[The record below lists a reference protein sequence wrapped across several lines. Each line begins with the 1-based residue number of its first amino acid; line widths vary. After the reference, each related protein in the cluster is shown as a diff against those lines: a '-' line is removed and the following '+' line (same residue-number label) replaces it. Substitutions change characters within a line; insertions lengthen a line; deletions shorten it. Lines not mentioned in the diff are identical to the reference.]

1 MFLMWVLTVLNATNS
16 SEAIC
21 RLDLPA
27 ANRTSTSSS
36 RSLKGSRIACLRCVV
51 ERDERVVLATL
62 DRPWRE
68 RRGESD
74 LAKQP
79 QPRRAPEQPLAVHVC
94 PVCRCLEV
102 ASRFVGLGRHP
113 SMVRGPSSGRSEV

>member
-21 RLDLPA
+21 RFDLPA
-27 ANRTSTSSS
+27 ASRASTSSS
-36 RSLKGSRIACLRCVV
+36 RSLKGSRIACLRWVV

-74 LAKQP
+74 FAKQP
-79 QPRRAPEQPLAVHVC
+79 QPRRAPEQPLAVHVVGDAHG
-94 PVCRCLEV
+94 P
-102 ASRFVGLGRHP
+102 VGLSQQERVVHGVGGFAGR
-113 SMVRGPSSGRSEV
+113 R